1 MACKQ
6 KVASIVGGDRTVWHS
21 PTLDNGRPEMYKSV
35 PAALSSVA
43 SLVPIDRQPVCT
55 SSGNKIHFS
64 FQTANTN
71 INFEYDV

>member
-1 MACKQ
+1 MARKR
-6 KVASIVGGDRTVWHS
+6 KVASIVGGDGTVWHS

-43 SLVPIDRQPVCT
+43 SSVTIDQQPVCT
-55 SSGNKIHFS
+55 SSGKKIRFS
-64 FQTANTN
+64 FQTANAN